1 MPSILS
7 VAIGS
12 FVGLWLGMGV
22 LCSPILVSSSCR
34 RLFDSGPFDHLA
46 FNYLGGMGV
55 FTFIH
60 VVLIFAGALVNYVV
74 RVQISWWF
82 LGVTLVLAA
91 GGWIIGSFVVPQY
104 GWWQPTEFGLD
115 GRIVL
120 AVMAIWYVVC
130 TLILAALFAF
140 AWFLAYYPG

>member
-46 FNYLGGMGV
+46 FNYVGGMGV

-74 RVQISWWF
+74 QVQISWWF
-82 LGVTLVLAA
+82 LGVTLVLAG
-91 GGWIIGSFVVPQY
+91 GGWIIGSVVVPRY
-104 GWWQPTEFGLD
+104 GWWQPTESGLD

-120 AVMAIWYVVC
+120 AVMAIWYVFC
-130 TLILAALFAF
+130 TLILAALFVF

>member
-12 FVGLWLGMGV
+12 FVGLWVGMGV
-22 LCSPILVSSSCR
+22 LCSPMLVSSNCR
-34 RLFDSGPFDHLA
+34 RLFDSGPFDYIV
-46 FNYLGGMGV
+46 FNYVGGMGV

-60 VVLIFAGALVNYVV
+60 VALIFAGALVNYVV

-82 LGVTLVLAA
+82 LGVTLVLAG
-91 GGWIIGSFVVPQY
+91 GGWIIGSVVVPRY
-104 GWWQPTEFGLD
+104 GWWQPTESGLD

-120 AVMAIWYVVC
+120 AVTAIWYVVC

>member
-34 RLFDSGPFDHLA
+34 RLFDSGPFDHIV
-46 FNYLGGMGV
+46 FNYVGGMGV

-60 VVLIFAGALVNYVV
+60 VVLIFAGALVNYVL
-74 RVQISWWF
+74 RVQIS
-82 LGVTLVLAA
+82 TEPREAA
-91 GGWIIGSFVVPQY
+91 IYGITRGGLRYYS
-104 GWWQPTEFGLD
+104 
-115 GRIVL
+115 
-120 AVMAIWYVVC
+120 
-130 TLILAALFAF
+130 LISSYR
-140 AWFLAYYPG
+140 AY

>member
-34 RLFDSGPFDHLA
+34 RLFESGPFDHIV
-46 FNYLGGMGV
+46 FNYVGGMGV

-60 VVLIFAGALVNYVV
+60 IVLIFAGALVNYAV

-82 LGVTLVLAA
+82 FGVTLVLA
-91 GGWIIGSFVVPQY
+91 GGG
-104 GWWQPTEFGLD
+104 
-115 GRIVL
+115 
-120 AVMAIWYVVC
+120 
-130 TLILAALFAF
+130 
-140 AWFLAYYPG
+140 